1 MNHPLPD
8 NSQGHS
14 SLAAIILTDAVGF
27 SARMSTD
34 EEDTLGLI
42 HRDLKLMETLC
53 QQFEGQVIKSTGD
66 GLLMCFSSAVQ
77 AVSCSLEIQR
87 QLVTPAQL
95 SQKRLEH
102 RIGVH
107 LGDVFFKDD
116 DVMGNGVNIAAR
128 LQTEAH
134 PGGICISQVVYEVV
148 KSRLS
153 LHAAYAG
160 PLRLKNI
167 QAPQPAY
174 HVHHDLAAYHRQ

>member
-53 QQFEGQVIKSTGD
+53 QQFEGQVVKSTGD

-77 AVSCSLEIQR
+77 AVSRSEERRVGKECR
-87 QLVTPAQL
+87 
-95 SQKRLEH
+95 
-102 RIGVH
+102 
-107 LGDVFFKDD
+107 
-116 DVMGNGVNIAAR
+116 
-128 LQTEAH
+128 
-134 PGGICISQVVYEVV
+134 
-148 KSRLS
+148 SRWS
-153 LHAAYAG
+153 
-160 PLRLKNI
+160 P
-167 QAPQPAY
+167 Y
-174 HVHHDLAAYHRQ
+174 H

>member
-53 QQFEGQVIKSTGD
+53 QQFEGQVVKSTGD

-87 QLVTPAQL
+87 QLATPTQT

-128 LQTEAH
+128 LQTEAQ

-148 KSRLS
+148 KSRLA
-153 LHAAYAG
+153 LNA
-160 PLRLKNI
+160 
-167 QAPQPAY
+167 
-174 HVHHDLAAYHRQ
+174 